1 MDPLTTTAASGMR
14 SRMEALDL
22 LANNI
27 ANTSVSGFKTDREL
41 YDLYRSESTDD
52 ASDQPVIQKN
62 WVDFSQGILGV
73 TGSPLDLGLEG
84 AGFLVASSPSG
95 PLYTRRGALK
105 LSTEGELITE
115 EGYAIQ
121 APDGKPIKLDPTRAI
136 DIDIEGVFHQSGEEV
151 GRLAIV
157 SFKDSSSLTKRGSA
171 YFSSQKAA
179 TSEPSNALVR
189 QGQLEGANSDPA
201 SNAVRLIS
209 VMRQFET
216 LKKALSVG
224 LDMNRRAIEDV
235 AKVS

>member
-27 ANTSVSGFKTDREL
+27 ANTSVSGFKMDREL
-41 YDLYRSESTDD
+41 YDLYRSEAIDD
-52 ASDQPVIQKN
+52 SIDQPVIQKN
-62 WVDFSQGILGV
+62 WVDFSQGVLAV

-84 AGFLVASSPSG
+84 AGFFVASSPSG

-121 APDGKPIKLDPTRAI
+121 APDGKAIKLDPTRAI
-136 DIDIEGVFHQSGEEV
+136 DIDTEGVLHQSGEEV

-157 SFKDSSSLTKRGSA
+157 SFKDSSSLIKRGST

-179 TSEPSNALVR
+179 AAEASSAVVR

-201 SNAVRLIS
+201 ANAVRLIS
-209 VMRQFET
+209 VMRQFEA